1 MKHKLIILIN
11 LIRGIY
17 ELYNIL
23 KINKNKACKLTSFV
37 AYYIVKERVIM
48 SIAESKEKF
57 NIDENEI
64 IDGIDKSLSCQYPK
78 TLLTNIRRMILSS
91 YGMVSLNLRQRRVNL
106 IEDNL
111 NFNWPIGGT
120 VWKGSAFAQ
129 IKPAMVYLYELHL
142 L

>member
-23 KINKNKACKLTSFV
+23 KINKNKACKLTSFI
-37 AYYIVKERVIM
+37 AYYIVKERVIL

-64 IDGIDKSLSCQYPK
+64 IDGIDKSLSCQYPE

-111 NFNWPIGGT
+111 NRPIGGT

>member
-23 KINKNKACKLTSFV
+23 KINKNKACKLTSFI
-37 AYYIVKERVIM
+37 AYYIVKERVIL

-64 IDGIDKSLSCQYPK
+64 IDGIDKSLSCQYPE

-111 NFNWPIGGT
+111 NRPIGGT
-120 VWKGSAFAQ
+120 VWKGSVFAQ

>member
-1 MKHKLIILIN
+1 MKHKLIILSN

-23 KINKNKACKLTSFV
+23 KINKNKACKLTSFI
-37 AYYIVKERVIM
+37 AYYIVKERVIL

-64 IDGIDKSLSCQYPK
+64 IDGIDKSLSCQYPE
-78 TLLTNIRRMILSS
+78 TLLNNIRRMILSS
-91 YGMVSLNLRQRRVNL
+91 YGMVSLNLTQRRVNL

-111 NFNWPIGGT
+111 NRPIGGT

>member
-1 MKHKLIILIN
+1 M
-11 LIRGIY
+11 
-17 ELYNIL
+17 
-23 KINKNKACKLTSFV
+23 
-37 AYYIVKERVIM
+37 KERVIL

-64 IDGIDKSLSCQYPK
+64 IDGIDKSLSCQYPE

-111 NFNWPIGGT
+111 NRPIGGT